1 MITLK
6 NLNQPKSIPAVFDTE
21 KEFIDY
27 TIDEATWISL
37 PTGEVPTMEK
47 WGFSKIVTN
56 TVTDEYGNQ
65 EDIFH
70 WEADVKTCLAFW
82 NDVPT
87 EKWEI
92 INK

>member
-47 WGFSKIVTN
+47 WGFSKII
-56 TVTDEYGNQ
+56 D
-65 EDIFH
+65 DIYIEENGSTSEIVH
-70 WEADVKTCLAFW
+70 WSADMKTCLAFW

-87 EKWEI
+87 EKWQVTL
-92 INK
+92 